1 MSSPQERLLR
11 LNLRVNTEQPEVL
24 EGLDVLLKLGLISDS
39 EVRQVCGQNLTCPLP
54 VPVLQPIENSP
65 EKLDVENVPVQT
77 LIQEE
82 LTPATV
88 TPKPP
93 RKPIF
98 QPLEALKA
106 ELSVRWLLFLGVFM
120 VVMSSGLLA
129 ASQWEKFPAA
139 GQYGI
144 LLVYTLLFFG
154 VSLWANR
161 QSNLNLT
168 AQTLQIVTLL
178 LVPVNF
184 WAIDRFGLWSNFLEW
199 LTVVVATITLTGVTT
214 VLLKL
219 HRPFSRLNL
228 LNSLGL
234 SFLHFGW
241 KFSGLPV
248 PLLACYTGTILTTLI
263 ILKKEYFSVSSPEN
277 TQSAWRRFL
286 PYSMAGY
293 ALAILLFR
301 AIFAVGVPVPQLGLA
316 IGICGSLFVWLSQR
330 ETYQESS
337 PISPW
342 SGAGV
347 ALLLLGWVVSVW
359 TQSWQAL
366 IISGLGIYFLGVR
379 LLRRWQKIDLAA
391 IYLIGLQAIFLI
403 GKIIPAGV
411 RKSAITTGVQL
422 TAAQNTPGS
431 LLSVTWLPYLVFML
445 WVNGWI
451 YTKGKRELAF
461 FGDKL
466 ALGFGIFL
474 TILGSPNPSIRA
486 LNLLA
491 STVILG
497 FLTVR
502 RKPVRG
508 FLVYLTNLAGVLTV
522 VSWINWFLP
531 NLSLVVWA
539 AICLSLMGLEWLFL
553 VLGLR
558 LKLDGE
564 EIATNADQNS
574 AWYLGCGL
582 AGLSYL
588 LLLKN
593 LSIFLSQAPA
603 APLQWGFLWLLT
615 PMLLTAV
622 ASRSSGEKRT
632 VAGWLSVGALILA
645 ELLLFMLPG
654 GRLLG
659 AGIAVLLMFVNT
671 HYLRRVNS
679 AIITVGF
686 AVFLLYGGLW
696 QGLPVFPPL
705 SRMGWL
711 IVNAGT
717 VIALWILCDWLS
729 SIAFNKAENAPNKP
743 LFVIYSKATNFWAI
757 GLCLAEL
764 FILTVRSFG
773 MYLGDLQPSLLA
785 IIATAI
791 ITLTLFYQTWKNPTN
806 WLIYGFGWALE
817 LLAVECL
824 GFFGRSVVPLVV
836 VNIALG
842 LIFQLVGDW
851 WHRRNNGQNLPTS
864 LHIMPLLYGVMAGLL
879 RWGIFTNWTGFSSL
893 GLVLIAFGVGRRSP
907 QLKFLVYLGLIGVT
921 TSAYEILSYQIV
933 SRPTG
938 DKLIASA
945 AMATSIMYAYRL
957 LIFWLKDYLRLTEN
971 ELKLTAH
978 IHWFLGSYFLTS
990 AVISPIQSGDLLGLG
1005 TGLILS
1011 RYAIMQGRHNPDK
1024 NAAEWWVYSGILEAA
1039 GLAIFLGYK
1048 FKIAALVLPWA
1059 AVIVS
1064 AIAYF
1069 VYALP
1074 WENWGWPKTPWL
1086 RSAIVIP
1093 TITAFLTYPVI
1104 QPISLLGAA
1113 AFYLFLAWLN
1123 KQIRITYLALFFLDW
1138 ALFQW
1143 FWNIKL
1149 TDLLAQVSPP
1159 ALCLLYIAAFDPF
1172 LKAAEQKQIRHLL
1185 RLLGAGVICFV
1196 ALATSGWLVAGVV
1209 SLVAIFA
1216 GLALRIRAF
1225 LYVGTAVF
1233 LLNAFNQLVLLSL
1246 EYSFVKWI
1254 IGLLV
1259 GVIFIWIAATFETRR
1274 EQILN
1279 LVQNW
1284 LQEWQEWQ

>member
-11 LNLRVNTEQPEVL
+11 LNLRVNTDQPEVL
-24 EGLDVLLKLGLISDS
+24 EGLDVLLNLGLISDS

-54 VPVLQPIENSP
+54 VPVLQPTENYRQNLIE
-65 EKLDVENVPVQT
+65 EKVPVQT
-77 LIQEE
+77 VIQEE
-82 LTPATV
+82 IKPAAV
-88 TPKPP
+88 TPKAP

-184 WAIDRFGLWSNFLEW
+184 WAIDGFGLWSNFLEW
-199 LTVVVATITLTGVTT
+199 LTVAVATLTLTGVTA

-219 HRPFSRLNL
+219 NRPFSRLNL
-228 LNSLGL
+228 LNSLAL

-241 KFSGLPV
+241 KFPGLPV
-248 PLLACYTGTILTTLI
+248 PLLACYTGTILTTLVI
-263 ILKKEYFSVSSPEN
+263 FKKERFSANYPQSPVS
-277 TQSAWRRFL
+277 ALRRFL

-301 AIFAVGVPVPQLGLA
+301 AIFAVRVPVPELGLA
-316 IGICGSLFVWLSQR
+316 IGICGGLFVWLSQQQ
-330 ETYQESS
+330 YNPESTA
-337 PISPW
+337 ISP
-342 SGAGV
+342 SSRAGIG
-347 ALLLLGWVVSVW
+347 LLLLGWGVSVG
-359 TQSWQAL
+359 TQTWQAL
-366 IISGLGIYFLGVR
+366 IISGLGVYFLAVR
-379 LLRRWQKIDLAA
+379 LLRRWKKIDLAA

-422 TAAQNTPGS
+422 AAAQNTPGS
-431 LLSVTWLPYLVFML
+431 LLSLTWLPYLIFML
-445 WVNGWI
+445 WLNGWI
-451 YTKGKRELAF
+451 YCKGKREIAF

-466 ALGFGIFL
+466 ALVFGIFL
-474 TILGSPNPSIRA
+474 TLLGLPNPSIRA
-486 LNLLA
+486 LNLLV
-491 STVILG
+491 STVILAVITG
-497 FLTVR
+497 Q
-502 RKPVRG
+502 RKPTRS
-508 FLVYLTNLAGVLTV
+508 FLVYLTNLGLILTII
-522 VSWINWFLP
+522 SWINWFVP
-531 NLSLVVWA
+531 NLSWVVWA
-539 AICLSLMGLEWLFL
+539 AICLGLMGLEWL
-553 VLGLR
+553 VLIFGFK
-558 LKLDGE
+558 LKFSGK
-564 EIATNADQNS
+564 EIATNADQDS

-593 LSIFLSQAPA
+593 LTAFLSQAPA
-603 APLQWGFLWLLT
+603 ERLEWGFLWLLT
-615 PMLLTAV
+615 PILLTTV

-632 VAGWLSVGALILA
+632 IAGWLSGGALILA
-645 ELLLFMLPG
+645 ELLVFVIPG

-659 AGIAVLLMFVNT
+659 VGIGAALMSVNT
-671 HYLRRVNS
+671 HYLRQVNA

-686 AVFLLYGGLW
+686 ALSLFYIGLW

-705 SRMGWL
+705 SQMWWL
-711 IVNAGT
+711 IVNAGA
-717 VIALWILCDWLS
+717 VIALWILCDWLR
-729 SIAFNKAENAPNKP
+729 SIAFNKREDAPNKAV
-743 LFVIYSKATNFWAI
+743 FVIYSKATNIWAI
-757 GLCLAEL
+757 GLCLGEL
-764 FILTVRSFG
+764 VILTIRSLG
-773 MYLGDLQPSLLA
+773 IYLGGIQPSNLG
-785 IIATAI
+785 IIAAAMTAGALI
-791 ITLTLFYQTWKNPTN
+791 YQTWKNPKN
-806 WLIYGFGWALE
+806 WLFYAFGWSLE

-851 WHRRNNGQNLPTS
+851 WHRRTNGQNLPTS
-864 LHIMPLLYGVMAGLL
+864 LHIMPLLYGAMAGLL

-893 GLVLIAFGVGRRSP
+893 GLVLIAFGVGRRSL
-907 QLKFLVYLGLIGVT
+907 QLKFLVYLGLIGIT
-921 TSAYEILSYQIV
+921 ISAYEILSYQILG
-933 SRPTG
+933 RPTG
-938 DKLIASA
+938 DKLIAIA
-945 AMATSIMYAYRL
+945 ALATSIMYAYRL
-957 LIFWLKDYLRLTEN
+957 LSFWLKDYLRLTEN
-971 ELKLTAH
+971 ELKLTAN
-978 IHWFLGSYFLTS
+978 IHWFLGSCFLAS
-990 AVISPIQSGDLLGLG
+990 AVISPIQSADMLGLG
-1005 TGLILS
+1005 TGIILS
-1011 RYAIMQGRHNPDK
+1011 RYAIMQGRNNPDQT
-1024 NAAEWWVYSGILEAA
+1024 AAEWWVYMGILEAS

-1048 FKIAALVLPWA
+1048 FKITALMLPWTA
-1059 AVIVS
+1059 AIV
-1064 AIAYF
+1064 AVIAYF

-1086 RSAIVIP
+1086 RAAVVLP

-1104 QPISLLGAA
+1104 QPLSLLLVAG
-1113 AFYLFLAWLN
+1113 FYLFLAWLN
-1123 KQIRITYLALFFLDW
+1123 RKIRITYLALFFLDW

-1143 FWNIKL
+1143 FWNIKV
-1149 TDLLAQVSPP
+1149 TDLLTQVSPP
-1159 ALCLLYIAAFDPF
+1159 AFCLLYIAAFDPF
-1172 LKAAEQKQIRHLL
+1172 LKAAEQKQSRHWL
-1185 RLLGAGVICFV
+1185 RLLGCGSICFV
-1196 ALATSGWLVAGVV
+1196 ALVTSGWLVAGLL
-1209 SLVAIFA
+1209 SFVAIFA

-1225 LYVGTAVF
+1225 LYVGTTVF

-1284 LQEWQEWQ
+1284 LEEWQEWQ